1 MDPGIWGKLSGRIW
15 QLFTIRKKSKMDRPA
30 HWLDESLNLCLDQSL
45 ADLPTP
51 TARLLLNLAGAVR
64 SLERQCNATADEVR
78 YLRDRLA
85 LIEAQQPLPDVDELI
100 GSLPDRPFP
109 VLVQS

>member
-1 MDPGIWGKLSGRIW
+1 MDPGIWGKLSGRNW
-15 QLFTIRKKSKMDRPA
+15 QLFTIRKESKMDRPA

-64 SLERQCNATADEVR
+64 SLERQCNATAEEVR

-85 LIEAQQPLPDVDELI
+85 RIEAQQPRPDVDDLI
-100 GSLPDRPFP
+100 ASLPDRPRP

>member
-1 MDPGIWGKLSGRIW
+1 LDPGNWGILSGRIW
-15 QLFTIRKKSKMDRPA
+15 QLFTIRKDSKMDRPA
-30 HWLDESLNLCLDQSL
+30 HWLDESLNLCLDQSV

-64 SLERQCNATADEVR
+64 SLERQSNATAEEVR

-85 LIEAQQPLPDVDELI
+85 RMEAQQTRPDVDDLI
-100 GSLPDRPFP
+100 ASLPDRPRP

>member
-1 MDPGIWGKLSGRIW
+1 
-15 QLFTIRKKSKMDRPA
+15 MDRPA
-30 HWLDESLNLCLDQSL
+30 HWLDESLSLCLDQSV

-51 TARLLLNLAGAVR
+51 TGRLLLNLAGAVR
-64 SLERQCNATADEVR
+64 SLERQCNATAEEVR

-85 LIEAQQPLPDVDELI
+85 LIEAQQHRPDVDDLI
-100 GSLPDRPFP
+100 ASLPQQPRP

>member
-1 MDPGIWGKLSGRIW
+1 
-15 QLFTIRKKSKMDRPA
+15 MDRPA